1 MKKTTCK
8 AVIFLLTIIF
18 QILPGF
24 AKSDGSI
31 TPEMIKKYERQL
43 DLKGTDKAL
52 MNAVT
57 NTEMKQLTLN
67 REIYNNHNDV
77 FSFKIKTEG
86 ITDQKSSGRC
96 WMFAG
101 FNIMRPGVIK
111 KYNLSSFEF
120 SETFLFFWDKL
131 EKSNLFLEIMIDNA
145 AKDLTDREMQKL
157 FETPVADGGWWNYFV
172 ALIEKYGAVPKEVY
186 PETVNS
192 EKSAG
197 FNYVINN
204 LMRHDAIELRRM
216 VQKKNKKSAIKKR
229 KEEMLADVF
238 RLLVYHFGLPPQNFT
253 WKYADKDNKV
263 VEKEYTPKEFY
274 EEVVGIDLKEYVT
287 IMDHAMHPYN
297 THYEINYCRNFVDMP
312 NMDFINL
319 DIAELKKLTLATLL
333 DSTPVWFAAD
343 VGHYMEK
350 ERGIMAV
357 DLYDYQTLFQ
367 IDTRISKKDRLL
379 TRASTPNH
387 GMVFTG
393 VDLKDGKPV
402 KWLVENSWGSKI
414 GNGGRWTMYDNWF
427 DEYVFTIIIHKSR
440 LSEDVLKLL
449 KTKPSTLP
457 PWDPMM
463 TVLP

>member
-1 MKKTTCK
+1 MNK
-8 AVIFLLTIIF
+8 ADFKVMIFLATIIF

-31 TPEMIKKYERQL
+31 TPEMIKKYEQLL

-57 NTEMKQLTLN
+57 NTTMKQLTLN

-111 KYNLSSFEF
+111 KYKLPSFEF

-131 EKSNLFLEIMIDNA
+131 EKANLFLEIMIDNA
-145 AKDLTDREMQKL
+145 TKDLTEREMQKL
-157 FETPVADGGWWNYFV
+157 FETPVGDGGWWNYFV

-186 PETVNS
+186 QETVNS

-216 VQKKNKKSAIKKR
+216 VQEKNKKSAIHKR
-229 KEEMLADVF
+229 KEEMLADVY

-253 WKYADKDNKV
+253 WKYTDKDDKV

-274 EEVVGIDLKEYVT
+274 AEVVGIDLKEYVT

-297 THYEINYCRNFVDMP
+297 THYEINYCRNFIDIP

-319 DIAELKKLTLATLL
+319 DISELKKLTLATLL

-379 TRASTPNH
+379 TRTSTPNH

-440 LSEDVLKLL
+440 LSEDVLKIL
-449 KTKPSTLP
+449 KTKPSLLP